1 MAREVSSKIL
11 DGINDLVIMA
21 PIREGFIEAY
31 EPVTYATRL
40 RIISEA
46 LNDIRVTAREYEH
59 VVPFA
64 DASERILSLLDFKAG
79 IIDNDL
85 LQTDPGLGLTARR
98 YFYLIA
104 TFDGVWEPY
113 MRLIWRPLGPLLDLL
128 FANCDG
134 YVFAAD
140 NSYSDYINWVRSAQ
154 VDSAVFFATTG
165 VTVQDQLY
173 LRKLER
179 VQRECDPVQPDAE
192 GVTGDQ
198 KIARMALRNPAL
210 DAEDARAADPQ
221 SANRLALEALGV
233 FYRLADYYPPLDDR
247 YRPQDIASEAH
258 LLQRAVHQILD
269 GWNYAPLL
277 GLLNACD
284 DDLTDAQRAAK
295 AGLERF
301 RVLIQWFAS
310 GANAFPS
317 QLPQTPDPA
326 FDPAEVQ
333 RGILSHPGGAG
344 TTLRRGALLLMTVGD
359 HVGGAA
365 FVDALLKADDLS
377 FEGADAEPADGLYRS
392 IGFTATGLERLAI
405 SRATVDAFPKE
416 FREGLHIRAPQLG
429 DVWDNHPRN
438 WRLPERNWP
447 PASAATLPRPPVEMD
462 EIDLVIALRHV
473 AAEDDGG
480 AAIARDVERLA
491 KLAGDHGLALLAC
504 EPLENHYDDAGHFRD
519 HFGLRDNFSQPRVPA
534 APEPD
539 FRLRRGKKRDDV
551 RLGELVCGYGNDKG
565 DYAPPDKEAT
575 IRTSANTRLDH
586 GVAARRKA
594 RELQHA
600 GTYLVVRKMSQDV
613 GAFERFKQA
622 NSAVTGGDEK
632 ALVAKLL
639 GRHPD
644 GPSLIDPKAED
655 YNDFDYAQDRK
666 GRRCPFAAHIR
677 RANPRVVDHGRPS
690 PRLLRAGMSY
700 GPRHDRDRPD
710 SAAAPRGL
718 MFMAYAASIS
728 EQYETIQRWL
738 NGGNSTGVASE
749 NNDPLTGTAP
759 RPRPRD
765 ADDQS
770 PDSPAGPPPTHDP
783 RTHRF
788 EVDGK
793 VVRARIDEPFVRL
806 EWGMYLFMP
815 SRAALTT
822 IATPGRIF
830 YELDEPLE
838 NSGQAFVHR
847 MERLKTSPDLVA
859 AEWKRVFED
868 FDSKDISQRDIT
880 PDVYAAI
887 RWWWGGA
894 AKVEGG
900 IAKGL
905 HGNGKRAG
913 DRVPA
918 VIAAS
923 SKHIL
928 QVLRDDKNYTVE
940 EQLSRL
946 WHTSG
951 PIYVAE
957 QPDDR
962 YENKELKSDYWGESE
977 ATNAIIDAYDY
988 SDGYEHGYAAGRA
1001 VLDWLIADAEKRYE
1015 GASPSVTPEFKMEL
1029 RREYL
1034 APTLARLNSHWFGL
1048 PDGDFV
1054 EDGPDAPR
1062 AEFMAPGD
1070 WDWAAAENRK
1080 PLCPGD
1086 CLTPS
1091 RQAFYPQFNE
1101 VSEALAQNH
1110 GRAIR
1115 RAGQLFAEK
1124 YFDREGL
1131 KAVPGVISKQI
1142 FNLPGMTKEMAAQNV
1157 IGIMLGATP
1166 PTLGN
1171 LQGIFFDWLNERT
1184 LWRHQAALRREA
1196 RDGRAS
1202 FAAAKAAL
1210 LQPLSVAICKR
1221 PSPELLYRT
1230 CKGKPDTI
1238 VDVLEREVPL
1248 SGGLKLRDDL
1258 PIEGTT
1264 RIILPLASATQ
1275 RAISESATEPG
1286 KLAEGVTVIFGGK
1299 RGKAT
1304 SRADRSFPVHA
1315 CPGRKLAM
1323 GAMLGIVAALLDA
1336 GRIQAQPAGL
1346 IVRVS
1351 DWK

>member
-46 LNDIRVTAREYEH
+46 LNDIRATAREYEK

-134 YVFAAD
+134 YVFAED

-173 LRKLER
+173 LRELER
-179 VQRECDPVQPDAE
+179 LQRERDPAQPDRK

-198 KIARMALRNPAL
+198 KIARLALRNPAL
-210 DAEDARAADPQ
+210 DAEEIRNADPLNT
-221 SANRLALEALGV
+221 NRLALEALGV

-247 YRPQDIASEAH
+247 YRPQHIVSEAH

-269 GWNYAPLL
+269 GWNYQPLL
-277 GLLNACD
+277 ILLNSPD
-284 DDLTDAQRAAK
+284 DDLTDVQRAAK

-317 QLPQTPDPA
+317 KLPQTPDPA
-326 FDPAEVQ
+326 FDPTEVQ
-333 RGILSHPGGAG
+333 RGILSHPGDAA
-344 TTLRRGALLLMTVGD
+344 TKLRRGALLLMTVGD
-359 HVGGAA
+359 HIGGAA
-365 FVDALLKADDLS
+365 FVDALLQKGELS
-377 FEGADAEPADGLYRS
+377 FEGAAAEPADGLYRT
-392 IGFTATGLERLAI
+392 IGFTATGLERLAV

-416 FREGLHIRAPQLG
+416 FREGLHLRAPQLG

-447 PASAATLPRPPVEMD
+447 PTAAAERRRPPVEMD
-462 EIDLVIALRHV
+462 EVDLVIALRHV
-473 AAEDDGG
+473 AARDDGG

-491 KLAGDHGLALLAC
+491 MLANDHGLSLLAC
-504 EPLENHYDDAGHFRD
+504 EPLENHYDDEGHFRD
-519 HFGLRDNFSQPRVPA
+519 HFGLRDNFSQPRPPA
-534 APEPD
+534 AAPD
-539 FRLRRGKKRDDV
+539 SNPQPGKKRDDV

-565 DYAPPDKEAT
+565 DYAPEDEEST

-586 GVAARRKA
+586 GKVARRRA
-594 RELQHA
+594 RRLQQA
-600 GTYLVVRKMSQDV
+600 GSYLVIRKMSQDV
-613 GAFERFKQA
+613 GAFERFKRA
-622 NSAVTGGDEK
+622 NSAATGGDEK

-644 GPSLIDPKAED
+644 GPSLVDPTATD
-655 YNDFDYAQDRK
+655 YNDFDYSHDLE
-666 GRRCPFAAHIR
+666 GGLCPFAAHIR
-677 RANPRVVDHGRPS
+677 RANPRVVEHGRPS

-700 GPRHDRDRPD
+700 GPRHDGDRPE

-728 EQYETIQRWL
+728 EQYETIQRCL
-738 NGGNSTGVASE
+738 NGGNSTGVASA

-759 RPRPRD
+759 RPRLRESEDP
-765 ADDQS
+765 S
-770 PDSPAGPPPTHDP
+770 LDSPPGLMPTHDP
-783 RTHRF
+783 RTYRF
-788 EVDGK
+788 EADGR
-793 VVRARIDEPFVRL
+793 VVRTRIDEPFVRL

-815 SRAALTT
+815 SRSALTT

-859 AEWKRVFED
+859 AEWKRVLED

-940 EQLSRL
+940 AQLSRL

-957 QPDDR
+957 QPDDE
-962 YENKELKSDYWGESE
+962 YENEELKSDYWGESE
-977 ATNAIIDAYDY
+977 ETNAIIDAYDY
-988 SDGYEHGYAAGRA
+988 ADGFAHGYAAGSA
-1001 VLDWLIADAEKRYE
+1001 VLDWLIADAEKRYA
-1015 GASPSVTPEFKMEL
+1015 GAPPSATPEFKMEL

-1034 APTLARLNSHWFGL
+1034 APALARLNSHWFGL

-1062 AEFMAPGD
+1062 AEYMAPGD
-1070 WDWAAAENRK
+1070 WDWTSAEHRT

-1101 VSEALAQNH
+1101 VSDALAHNH

-1115 RAGQLFAEK
+1115 RAGQLFAEA
-1124 YFDREGL
+1124 YFDRLGL
-1131 KAVPGVISKQI
+1131 DAVPGVISKQI
-1142 FNLPGMTKEMAAQNV
+1142 FNLPGMTKELAAQNV

-1184 LWRHQAALRREA
+1184 LWRHQAALRRAAGDA
-1196 RDGRAS
+1196 RAD

-1230 CKGKPDTI
+1230 CKGKAGTV
-1238 VDVLEREVPL
+1238 VDVLEREVRL

-1304 SRADRSFPVHA
+1304 NRADRSFPVHA